1 MGSCTGVSG
10 FEAKMSGWHLLDFGE
25 MGQIKS
31 GWDWKWYIVYL
42 VDDVYDIYS
51 LIKGALWRGGNQKP

>member
-1 MGSCTGVSG
+1 MGGTGDGTGDGIGKS
-10 FEAKMSGWHLLDFGE
+10 EWHLLNFGE

-31 GWDWKWYIVYL
+31 GGDWKWAIVYL
-42 VDDVYDIYS
+42 VDNVYNIYS